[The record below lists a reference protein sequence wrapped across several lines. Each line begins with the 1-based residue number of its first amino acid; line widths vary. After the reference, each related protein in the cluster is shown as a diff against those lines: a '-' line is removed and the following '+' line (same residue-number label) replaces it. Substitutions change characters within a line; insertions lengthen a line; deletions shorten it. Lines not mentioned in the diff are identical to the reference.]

1 MIKPMKFNKNEL
13 KILNKYAEDWFQD
26 NDGYWIYWK
35 DGYTDSWGDTCSH
48 EYELKNIKQIIKDF

>member
-1 MIKPMKFNKNEL
+1 MKFNKKEL
-13 KILNKYAEDWFQD
+13 KILNKYADDWFKD

-48 EYELKNIKQIIKDF
+48 ENELKDIKQIIKDF